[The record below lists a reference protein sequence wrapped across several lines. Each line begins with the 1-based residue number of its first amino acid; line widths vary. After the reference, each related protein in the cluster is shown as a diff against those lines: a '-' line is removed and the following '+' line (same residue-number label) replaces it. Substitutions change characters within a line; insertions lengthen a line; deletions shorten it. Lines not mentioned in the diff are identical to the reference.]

1 MKRQKQPS
9 NLRQGRCWD
18 VPCAAETPF
27 PLCSVPREF
36 LPVGRGG
43 CVRLSSRHSSPQLH
57 AGTAPGATIPAAACA
72 EFLKCFRIG
81 YWVFKAGKG
90 EEEQVDADCSA
101 CTGGSDCGEPPR
113 SSSLPHPAGPFL
125 FHLAPAKKTQG
136 WTKRNVAESIMSP
149 LIQQAK

>member
-1 MKRQKQPS
+1 MLLKLLFHFAQS
-9 NLRQGRCWD
+9 LRSSCLWEGE
-18 VPCAAETPF
+18 VVSGSAADTAP
-27 PLCSVPREF
+27 
-36 LPVGRGG
+36 
-43 CVRLSSRHSSPQLH
+43 HSSMLGQLH

-113 SSSLPHPAGPFL
+113 SSSLPHPAGTFL